1 MPSATHLVAIARSIE
16 CTAAVDDGKRR
27 IPADHGIVG
36 SVTENAPTAI
46 RLSCGR
52 VVTRLRIFEEGAT
65 MPSPNHAWSGAT
77 GCRSAIRAQWI
88 AGVETV
94 SRTEVSPHAQ

>member
-1 MPSATHLVAIARSIE
+1 MPSAADLVAMARSIE

-27 IPADHGIVG
+27 TPADHGIVG

-52 VVTRLRIFEEGAT
+52 VVTRLRIFEEWAT
-65 MPSPNHAWSGAT
+65 MPSPG
-77 GCRSAIRAQWI
+77 GFFY
-88 AGVETV
+88 GV
-94 SRTEVSPHAQ
+94 SH